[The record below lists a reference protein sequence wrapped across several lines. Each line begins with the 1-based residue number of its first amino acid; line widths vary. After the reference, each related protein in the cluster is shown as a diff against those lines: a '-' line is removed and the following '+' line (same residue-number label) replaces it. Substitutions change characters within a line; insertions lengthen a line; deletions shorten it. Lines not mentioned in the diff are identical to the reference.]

1 MTTLVQARLLPEG
14 DPKQQLQTLQ
24 QGVLQQF
31 IWIRQHDAKGLPVDK
46 ETYKRFMGILL
57 SSLYVF
63 SPQGRCQG
71 IEDLKLGQADD
82 LIHNGFIQTTK
93 FKTQARWG
101 FQPVTL
107 SEESKELM
115 TIYLRT
121 FRPVAAGPMPS
132 QPTDALLLN
141 FVGQP
146 HYDIGKEVISFYVNC
161 CNLHITPTRIR
172 SIVETA
178 AEEMFRAGE
187 ISLKTRKSVEA
198 INGHTSA
205 TVQNYYLQMDRAADV
220 HSARSF
226 FSQAALEPT
235 PIPVPIQQSLHRR
248 LEVPDDSDDGLC
260 ALRIPDTVSASTNGE
275 TSGWATREGNKHL
288 EWGTSHPEYQR
299 LTVRKVKWS
308 AQELQYIEEWIDNDV
323 QGDTNIQVSRCLAAI
338 RLDPRAVHI
347 FHSHHILNSSRLRNG
362 FDSIIKKKKMRI
374 ETL

>member
-121 FRPVAAGPMPS
+121 FRPVAAGPIPS
-132 QPTDALLLN
+132 QPTC
-141 FVGQP
+141 F
-146 HYDIGKEVISFYVNC
+146 
-161 CNLHITPTRIR
+161 
-172 SIVETA
+172 
-178 AEEMFRAGE
+178 
-187 ISLKTRKSVEA
+187 
-198 INGHTSA
+198 TS
-205 TVQNYYLQMDRAADV
+205 
-220 HSARSF
+220 
-226 FSQAALEPT
+226 E
-235 PIPVPIQQSLHRR
+235 
-248 LEVPDDSDDGLC
+248 LC
-260 ALRIPDTVSASTNGE
+260 GSASLRHRKG
-275 TSGWATREGNKHL
+275 SDQFLRELLQPPH
-288 EWGTSHPEYQR
+288 HPNQNPIHCR
-299 LTVRKVKWS
+299 
-308 AQELQYIEEWIDNDV
+308 D
-323 QGDTNIQVSRCLAAI
+323 
-338 RLDPRAVHI
+338 
-347 FHSHHILNSSRLRNG
+347 SS
-362 FDSIIKKKKMRI
+362 
-374 ETL
+374 

>member
-14 DPKQQLQTLQ
+14 DPRQQLQTLQ
-24 QGVLQQF
+24 RGVHQQF
-31 IWIRQHDAKGLPVDK
+31 LWIRQHDAKGLPVDK

-82 LIHNGFIQTTK
+82 LLHNGFIQTTK

-121 FRPVAAGPMPS
+121 FRPVAAGPIPS

-141 FVGQP
+141 FAGHP
-146 HYDIGKEVISFYVNC
+146 HYDIGKEVISFFINC

-226 FSQAALEPT
+226 FAQAAED
-235 PIPVPIQQSLHRR
+235 PIPVPIPIPIHLQAQT
-248 LEVPDDSDDGLC
+248 EAPNDSDDSYY
-260 ALRIPDTVSASTNGE
+260 ALRIPDRAPSFTN
-275 TSGWATREGNKHL
+275 K
-288 EWGTSHPEYQR
+288 
-299 LTVRKVKWS
+299 
-308 AQELQYIEEWIDNDV
+308 
-323 QGDTNIQVSRCLAAI
+323 
-338 RLDPRAVHI
+338 
-347 FHSHHILNSSRLRNG
+347 
-362 FDSIIKKKKMRI
+362 
-374 ETL
+374 